1 MHKGWGRVGGC
12 SLCDLAVRT
21 LEAVDGKTDEISY
34 RFPIVNARKLSPSFL
49 SFSLSLSQP
58 RIGLSLSL
66 LFYPP
71 LYGIFFRDREC
82 TRVNEQLSKKERKK
96 KERRKNRKRKENRKS
111 CPTFLHIGGFFQ
123 ALFLF
128 SLRASPSFSSSPFVG
143 LGEASLSL
151 VFPRR
156 RRSKG
161 ISTVCQIFVRFHLS
175 RRNGVERRAARR

>member
-49 SFSLSLSQP
+49 SLSLSLSQP

-96 KERRKNRKRKENRKS
+96 KKEEKIGKEKKTENRVRLFYTSVASSKRYFYFHFVLHLPSPLPLSSASGKLPFLSSSLDVVVRKEFPQCVRY
-111 CPTFLHIGGFFQ
+111 
-123 ALFLF
+123 
-128 SLRASPSFSSSPFVG
+128 SSGS
-143 LGEASLSL
+143 
-151 VFPRR
+151 
-156 RRSKG
+156 
-161 ISTVCQIFVRFHLS
+161 IFRDEM
-175 RRNGVERRAARR
+175 G